1 MQIEKEKRKM
11 KKLIALILA
20 LLLATALFACTKQ
33 NKKEDEQLDFDPT
46 IEEDDGKWSIVV

>member
-1 MQIEKEKRKM
+1 M

-33 NKKEDEQLDFDPT
+33 NKKEDEQLDFEPT
-46 IEEDDGKWSIVV
+46 VEEDDGKWSIVV